1 MRGKSPQLAHTMD
14 QALVAGWALAFG
26 LLLAIAMR
34 RSWFTVPVLIVEAT
48 TSSPRPGDVGDEEEQ
63 QPETDR
69 APRSFPWLKAAVAMT
84 AAARLCLLVGWH
96 Q

>member
-1 MRGKSPQLAHTMD
+1 MD
-14 QALVAGWALAFG
+14 QALVAGWVGAFG
-26 LLLAIAMR
+26 LLFVMAVR
-34 RSWFTVPVLIVEAT
+34 RSWLNVPVLIAQVAST
-48 TSSPRPGDVGDEEEQ
+48 PRPGDAGDEEEQ

-84 AAARLCLLVGWH
+84 AALRLCLLVGWH